1 MHRNARQQKILEIIS
16 AMEIDTQEEL
26 CTELNKLNFNV
37 TQATISR
44 DIKELKLY
52 KISGTTKKYK
62 YACLESDDDSV
73 RGKMKT
79 LFRECVQTIN
89 FANNLIVIKTMRGN
103 GSTAGMFVDSLQLK
117 EVIGSVAGDD
127 TLLIVVD
134 SNDNAQ
140 VIAERLK
147 EYISNAKQI
156 IR

>member
-1 MHRNARQQKILEIIS
+1 MTMLRNARHNKMLQIVSEQEI
-16 AMEIDTQEEL
+16 ETQEEL
-26 CTELNKLNFNV
+26 CEELNRLNFNV

-79 LFRECVQTIN
+79 LFRECVQTISY
-89 FANNLIVIKTMRGN
+89 ANNIIVIKTMRGN
-103 GSTAGMFVDSLQLK
+103 GSSAGMFVDSLQLK
-117 EVIGSVAGDD
+117 EIIGSVAGDD

-134 SNDNAQ
+134 SNENTKL
-140 VIAERLK
+140 IADRLK
-147 EYISNAKQI
+147 EYI
-156 IR
+156 

>member
-16 AMEIDTQEEL
+16 VKEIDTQEEL
-26 CTELNKLNFNV
+26 CEELNRLNFNV

-79 LFRECVQTIN
+79 LFRECVQTISY
-89 FANNLIVIKTMRGN
+89 ANNIIVIKTMRGN
-103 GSTAGMFVDSLQLK
+103 GSSAGMFVDSLQLK
-117 EVIGSVAGDD
+117 EIIGSVAGDD

-134 SNDNAQ
+134 SNENTKL
-140 VIAERLK
+140 IADRLK
-147 EYISNAKQI
+147 EHI
-156 IR
+156 

>member
-1 MHRNARQQKILEIIS
+1 MHRNTRQQKILEII
-16 AMEIDTQEEL
+16 AAQEIDTQEEL
-26 CTELNKLNFNV
+26 CAELNKLNFNV

-62 YACLESDDDSV
+62 YACLESDDNSV
-73 RGKMKT
+73 RGKMKV

-89 FANNLIVIKTMRGN
+89 YANNIIVIKTMRGN
-103 GSTAGMFVDSLQLK
+103 GATAGMFVDSLQIK

-134 SNDNAQ
+134 SNENTKT
-140 VIAERLK
+140 IAERLK
-147 EYISNAKQI
+147 SLI
-156 IR
+156 